1 MYGPDT
7 GPDTAL
13 TATPLVMLH
22 GFRGDHH
29 GLEPIVARMPGLRV
43 IVPDLPGFGE
53 CPPLATGVH
62 DLAGYAGWAGAFVR
76 GVAPGGA
83 ALLGH
88 SFGSIVAAATVA
100 GGLEVSA
107 LALVSPIAGSAL
119 GGPHPVLAAATV
131 ALHRFAGALP
141 ERAGTALLRS
151 RVFTRGAGL
160 TMLRTRDRE
169 IRRFVHAEH
178 DRWFAGF
185 HDRRT
190 LLEAFAASVAHGV
203 DEFAPRV
210 TVPTLLVASELD
222 DLSTPQQQR
231 RLAATFPDAR
241 LETVPGTG
249 HLSHYEKPGA
259 VADLLSSFL
268 QAHSG

>member
-7 GPDTAL
+7 GPDIDPV
-13 TATPLVMLH
+13 ATPLVMVH

-29 GLEPIVARMPGLRV
+29 GLEPVVARLPGFRV

-53 CPPLATGVH
+53 CPPLASGVH
-62 DLAGYAGWAGAFVR
+62 DLAGYANWATAFVR

-88 SFGSIVAAATVA
+88 SFGSIVATAAVA
-100 GGLEVSA
+100 GGLEVSS

-119 GGPHPVLAAATV
+119 GGPHPVLTAATV

-141 ERAGTALLRS
+141 ERVGTALLRS
-151 RVFTRGAGL
+151 RVFSRGAGL

-169 IRRFVHAEH
+169 IRRFVHAQH
-178 DRWFAGF
+178 DRWFGGF

-203 DEFAPRV
+203 DEFAPHV
-210 TVPTLLVASELD
+210 TVPTLLVVSELD
-222 DLSTPQQQR
+222 DVCSREQQR
-231 RLAATFPDAR
+231 RLATAFPDAR
-241 LETVPGTG
+241 LEWLPGTG
-249 HLSHYEKPGA
+249 HLSHYEQPA
-259 VADLLSSFL
+259 AIAALVAEFL
-268 QAHSG
+268 RRG